1 MTNPSSSALFCVH
14 REILSGKEFMKRYML
29 LADFKLKLRTESVPV
44 YVRSRGYR
52 GDVARLQENRV
63 CDTDWLFALHN
74 LLRR

>member
-1 MTNPSSSALFCVH
+1 
-14 REILSGKEFMKRYML
+14 ML